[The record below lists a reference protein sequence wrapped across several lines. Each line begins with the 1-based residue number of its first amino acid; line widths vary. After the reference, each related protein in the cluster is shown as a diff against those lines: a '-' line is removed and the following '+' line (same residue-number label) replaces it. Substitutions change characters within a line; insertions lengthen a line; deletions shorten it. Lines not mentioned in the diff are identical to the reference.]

1 MRWKLVRASRRGRSH
16 RVVKA
21 GTGGEEMSELFAPR
35 ACFVLLRMAGPPP
48 GVSNDSRSIMIEET
62 AIKPEHSVVAVYES
76 HLAAEAAVRALQ
88 GAGVDMKLLSIIGKD
103 FQTEESVLGFYTS
116 KDKIKVWGGRG
127 AFWGSLWGLFV
138 GGGVFFVP
146 AVGPLV
152 VMGPL
157 AGWIVGALEG
167 AAVGGAV
174 GVVAAALAT
183 IGIPE
188 DSVVKYEVEV
198 KAGKFLVLAR
208 GSADV
213 VEHARA
219 LLGATGASHL
229 AVHAPW
235 VAVAMS
241 EAERAEYVTRDS
253 ILKMLSNDEVDRVT
267 TSETAVRLA
276 DGEEYVDLSQLDLG
290 VQRAK
295 GARTAMGNVLP
306 RKAVLAETWT
316 RIALTLAAKPC
327 VPELVGA
334 GRS

>member
-1 MRWKLVRASRRGRSH
+1 
-16 RVVKA
+16 
-21 GTGGEEMSELFAPR
+21 MSEIA
-35 ACFVLLRMAGPPP
+35 A
-48 GVSNDSRSIMIEET
+48 SEQ
-62 AIKPEHSVVAVYES
+62 KHSVVAIYES
-76 HLAAEAAVRALQ
+76 HTAAEAAVRVLQ

-138 GGGVFFVP
+138 GGGVFFIP
-146 AVGPLV
+146 AIGPLV

-157 AGWIVGALEG
+157 VGWIVGALEG
-167 AAVGGAV
+167 AAVGGAA
-174 GVVAAALAT
+174 GVVAAALTT

-198 KAGKFLVLAR
+198 KAGKFLVLVR

-219 LLGATGASHL
+219 LLGTTGASRV
-229 AVHAPW
+229 AVHPPAE
-235 VAVAMS
+235 AAAMNR
-241 EAERAEYVTRDS
+241 AERTEYVTRDS

-267 TSETAVRLA
+267 TSETKLRLA
-276 DGEEYVDLSQLDLG
+276 NGEEYVDLAELELG
-290 VQRAK
+290 VQRSK

-306 RKAVLAETWT
+306 RSAVLDETWS
-316 RIALTLAAKPC
+316 RIVAKLAAERPAL
-327 VPELVGA
+327 ELAGA
-334 GRS
+334 